1 MSIWLEREE
10 CVCSLCVQQQW
21 ISSRVVPCAFAWSII
36 TPDMY
41 RCVKWVCVREAE
53 DKRGE
58 AGWLRLRG
66 ERFGKKI
73 SPKQNYTCEFRQSR
87 KTNLACSV
95 LYEIARGLNMS
106 CLIECNLVC
115 VVSFNK
121 KQETNRPLITS
132 PATPQQHDLPLII
145 SRYWTSANKKPFIHQ
160 QK

>member
-10 CVCSLCVQQQW
+10 CVCSLCIQQQW

-41 RCVKWVCVREAE
+41 RCVKWVCVREGE
-53 DKRGE
+53 GKRGE

-66 ERFGKKI
+66 ERFGKKR
-73 SPKQNYTCEFRQSR
+73 KLAQNRT
-87 KTNLACSV
+87 TPVNLGKVVKRTLPV
-95 LYEIARGLNMS
+95 LCEIARGLNMS

-121 KQETNRPLITS
+121 KTRNKQVTHHQSGDST
-132 PATPQQHDLPLII
+132 AT
-145 SRYWTSANKKPFIHQ
+145 WSAVNY
-160 QK
+160 